1 MLFSALLLAS
11 NIISSTYLGVTSVP
25 EEPTPLIQKIYTTIP
40 EKESW
45 VVIPK
50 GTKTITIYVE
60 ADNAETILF
69 WLVPTGI
76 ATWKERKLIGYDTNP
91 TDGWSLEW
99 NIDGMD
105 LYDHIQVQAL
115 SHTKI
120 SNDLFNITTERK

>member
-11 NIISSTYLGVTSVP
+11 NIISSTYLEVTSVP

-76 ATWKERKLIGYDTNP
+76 AKAKKQSTKAKL
-91 TDGWSLEW
+91 
-99 NIDGMD
+99 MR
-105 LYDHIQVQAL
+105 
-115 SHTKI
+115 I
-120 SNDLFNITTERK
+120 SNAIGKRK